1 MILIEIEETTDL
13 RRPFRVVTTVP
24 LQSFQRESREQG
36 RVLGRRVQPSRKK
49 RALFPRIS
57 ESRGVSGG
65 EPGISGPDIFQ
76 TRLPDKLKPEPE
88 PDGFFKP
95 EPDIHFKPE
104 TRPETRK
111 RSQNPITRPDTR
123 HARFSG
129 RLNGM
134 NVDAINLMRF

>member
-1 MILIEIEETTDL
+1 ML
-13 RRPFRVVTTVP
+13 RVKNFVESYFVIHCSEQAFRDPTFFKP
-24 LQSFQRESREQG
+24 E
-36 RVLGRRVQPSRKK
+36 
-49 RALFPRIS
+49 
-57 ESRGVSGG
+57 
-65 EPGISGPDIFQ
+65 